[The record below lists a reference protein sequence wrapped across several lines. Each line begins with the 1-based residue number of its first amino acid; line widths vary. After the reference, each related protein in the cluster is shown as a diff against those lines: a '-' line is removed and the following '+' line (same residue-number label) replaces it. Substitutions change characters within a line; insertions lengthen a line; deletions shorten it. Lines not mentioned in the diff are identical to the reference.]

1 MDNRDD
7 EPSSALSGQ
16 NSAPVASQAS
26 QGAEVLDVAKFD
38 GTNPGVDSSGTPVSG
53 LRAFIHRHET
63 KLDVAFFI
71 GGFVFDMLLIEAP
84 DHIGG
89 VIQQAVYL
97 IAIGA
102 LIHYEML
109 YRLRKWRPG
118 KWLKRVWTW
127 RNLALHFFLG
137 TLLNLYSLFYIK
149 SASLFSSLIF
159 LVLMIGFILA
169 NELPI
174 VKKAKVSAKVGLYSI
189 CLFSFFSIMFPIL
202 FGFVGWI
209 PFAFAILTTLLIFA
223 GQLKLLSK
231 SIADRL
237 LLSRAMLAPVVSIMA
252 AFVVF
257 YTLGW
262 IPPVPLS
269 VREQGI
275 YHLIEKK
282 GDKVELSFEKSWWK
296 FWQTSDSEF
305 RAEIGDKI
313 YFFAQIYSPTR
324 ISDQVAIR
332 WLQKDAKGN
341 WKSSD
346 RIPMSIHGGR
356 EEGFRGFAF
365 KGNYTPGEW
374 QVRVETSSGIEISRL
389 YFDVVSAET
398 NGPRVYTVI
407 ER

>member
-1 MDNRDD
+1 MDERDKGL
-7 EPSSALSGQ
+7 SSKGLPPDGATHAEMLD
-16 NSAPVASQAS
+16 ASP
-26 QGAEVLDVAKFD
+26 LDV
-38 GTNPGVDSSGTPVSG
+38 TSPGVDPAGAPATG
-53 LRAFIHRHET
+53 FRGFIHRHET

-71 GGFVFDMLLIEAP
+71 GGFIFDMLLIEAP

-97 IAIGA
+97 VAIAA
-102 LIHYEML
+102 LIHFEML

-118 KWLKRVWTW
+118 KWVKKVWTW

-189 CLFSFFSIMFPIL
+189 CLFSFFSIMFPIA

-209 PFAFAILTTLLIFA
+209 PFAFAVAMTLLVFG
-223 GQLKLLSK
+223 GQVKLLSR
-231 SIADRL
+231 SIVDRM
-237 LLSRAMLAPVVSIMA
+237 LLSRAMLAPVVSVMA

-257 YTLGW
+257 YALGW

-296 FWQTSDSEF
+296 FWQTSDTDF
-305 RAEIGDKI
+305 RAEVGDKI

-324 ISDQVAIR
+324 ISDQVAIH

-346 RIPMSIHGGR
+346 RIPMSVHGGR
-356 EEGFRGFAF
+356 HEGFRGFAF

-398 NGPRVYTVI
+398 TGPRVYTII